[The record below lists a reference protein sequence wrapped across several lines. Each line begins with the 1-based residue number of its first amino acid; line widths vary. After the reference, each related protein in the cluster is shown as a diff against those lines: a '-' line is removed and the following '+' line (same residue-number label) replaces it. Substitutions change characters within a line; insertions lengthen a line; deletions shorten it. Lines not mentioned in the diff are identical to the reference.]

1 MSNDISMAPEAEP
14 EAQTFGE
21 AVRRL
26 RTERGL
32 TQEKLAQAS
41 DLTTNYVSDIE
52 RGRTMVSLKTILKL
66 ASRETQSAMHACS
79 MNSWWHRNIAAFRSE
94 PSPRMRR

>member
-1 MSNDISMAPEAEP
+1 MSNDTIVAP

-32 TQEKLAQAS
+32 TQEKLAQAAN
-41 DLTTNYVSDIE
+41 LTTNYVSDIE
-52 RGRTMVSLKTILKL
+52 RGQTMVSLNTILKL
-66 ASRETQSAMHACS
+66 SYGLDCAPADLLADFTSSAV
-79 MNSWWHRNIAAFRSE
+79 
-94 PSPRMRR
+94 RRLFK

>member
-1 MSNDISMAPEAEP
+1 MSNDTIVTPEAASQ
-14 EAQTFGE
+14 AQTFGE

-52 RGRTMVSLKTILKL
+52 RGRTMVSLNTILKL
-66 ASRETQSAMHACS
+66 AFGLDCAPADILSDFTLPAV
-79 MNSWWHRNIAAFRSE
+79 
-94 PSPRMRR
+94 RRLFK

>member
-1 MSNDISMAPEAEP
+1 MSHDISMAPEPTP

-26 RTERGL
+26 RTDRGL

-52 RGRTMVSLKTILKL
+52 RGRTMVSLNTILKL
-66 ASRETQSAMHACS
+66 SFGLECTPADLLSDFTLLAV
-79 MNSWWHRNIAAFRSE
+79 
-94 PSPRMRR
+94 RRLFK

>member
-1 MSNDISMAPEAEP
+1 MSNDGIVAPDAVAP

-21 AVRRL
+21 AIRRF

-52 RGRTMVSLKTILKL
+52 RGRTMVSLNTILKL
-66 ASRETQSAMHACS
+66 AYGLDRAPVDL
-79 MNSWWHRNIAAFRSE
+79 IADFTLPAV
-94 PSPRMRR
+94 RRLFK

>member
-1 MSNDISMAPEAEP
+1 MSNDISMAPEATAP

-21 AVRRL
+21 AVRKL
-26 RTERGL
+26 RTARGL

-52 RGRTMVSLKTILKL
+52 RGRTMVSLNTILKL
-66 ASRETQSAMHACS
+66 SFGLDCAPADLLSDFTQ
-79 MNSWWHRNIAAFRSE
+79 AAV
-94 PSPRMRR
+94 RRLFK

>member
-1 MSNDISMAPEAEP
+1 MSNDGIMAPDAVAP

-21 AVRRL
+21 AVRRF

-41 DLTTNYVSDIE
+41 NLTTNYVSDVE
-52 RGRTMVSLKTILKL
+52 RGRTMVSLNTILKL
-66 ASRETQSAMHACS
+66 AYGLERPAVDLLADFTPSAV
-79 MNSWWHRNIAAFRSE
+79 RKLFK
-94 PSPRMRR
+94 

>member
-1 MSNDISMAPEAEP
+1 MSNDSMAPEAVAP

-21 AVRRL
+21 AVRRF

-52 RGRTMVSLKTILKL
+52 RGRTMVSLNTILKL
-66 ASRETQSAMHACS
+66 SFGLECAPADLLSDFTLPAV
-79 MNSWWHRNIAAFRSE
+79 
-94 PSPRMRR
+94 RRLFK

>member
-1 MSNDISMAPEAEP
+1 MKRSLPTGEQVRTLVVPPDSPAPEA
-14 EAQTFGE
+14 QVFGE

-26 RTERGL
+26 RTARGL

-52 RGRTMVSLKTILKL
+52 RARTMVSLNTILKL
-66 ASRETQSAMHACS
+66 SFGLECPPSELLSEFTQ
-79 MNSWWHRNIAAFRSE
+79 AAV
-94 PSPRMRR
+94 RRLFK

>member
-66 ASRETQSAMHACS
+66 AFGLDCAPADLLSDFSLSAV
-79 MNSWWHRNIAAFRSE
+79 
-94 PSPRMRR
+94 RRLFK

>member
-1 MSNDISMAPEAEP
+1 MSNDICMALEAIAP

-21 AVRRL
+21 AVRRF

-41 DLTTNYVSDIE
+41 NLTTNYVSDVE
-52 RGRTMVSLKTILKL
+52 RGGTMVSLNTILKL
-66 ASRETQSAMHACS
+66 AYGLDRAPVDL
-79 MNSWWHRNIAAFRSE
+79 IADFTLPAVRRLFR
-94 PSPRMRR
+94 

>member
-1 MSNDISMAPEAEP
+1 MSNDIIVALDAVAP

-26 RTERGL
+26 RTQRGL

-52 RGRTMVSLKTILKL
+52 RGRTMVSLNTILKL
-66 ASRETQSAMHACS
+66 SFGLDCIPADLLSDFTSSAV
-79 MNSWWHRNIAAFRSE
+79 RKLFR
-94 PSPRMRR
+94 

>member
-1 MSNDISMAPEAEP
+1 MSNDICMATEAVAP

-21 AVRRL
+21 AVRRF

-52 RGRTMVSLKTILKL
+52 RGRTMVSLNTILKL
-66 ASRETQSAMHACS
+66 SYGLERPPVDLLADFTMSAV
-79 MNSWWHRNIAAFRSE
+79 RRLFR
-94 PSPRMRR
+94 